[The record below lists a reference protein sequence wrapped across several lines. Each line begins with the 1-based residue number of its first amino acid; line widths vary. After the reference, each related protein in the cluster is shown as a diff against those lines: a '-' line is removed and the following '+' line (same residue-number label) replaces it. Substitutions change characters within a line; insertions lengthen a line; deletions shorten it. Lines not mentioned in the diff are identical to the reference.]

1 MAMKGR
7 NLGYGL
13 PNGGMIRNQLVS
25 IMRASEQLF
34 SALED
39 ADDLPDWV
47 LTKIATSMDRLITA
61 NNYILSKLEKRRMN
75 PKNMNDK
82 KLEQVCEDACELAVI
97 IRLNGW

>member
-1 MAMKGR
+1 MALKGR
-7 NLGYGL
+7 DLGYGL

-47 LTKIATSMDRLITA
+47 QTKVATSMDRLVTA
-61 NNYILSKLEKRRMN
+61 NNYVLSKLEKQRMN
-75 PKNMNDK
+75 PKKMNDE
-82 KLEQVCEDACELAVI
+82 KLDRACVDACELAVI